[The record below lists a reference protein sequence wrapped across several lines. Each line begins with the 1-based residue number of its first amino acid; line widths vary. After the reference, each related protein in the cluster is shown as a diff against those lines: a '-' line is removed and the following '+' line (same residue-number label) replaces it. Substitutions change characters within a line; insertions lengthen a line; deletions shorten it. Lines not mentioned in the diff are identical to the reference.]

1 MVGVA
6 LRQLR
11 GLADHSF
18 AERHAAVERVEHG
31 LSPLHDNAT
40 EKVAFL
46 SDAEAGAGGDFLFK
60 AEPKH
65 DLIEAGLGVLFEEF
79 DGCDKDWSPQPTEKL
94 WSKPIFCMKCQPR
107 DNPGYVR
114 NERT

>member
-1 MVGVA
+1 MSNPIQTSVPSRRL
-6 LRQLR
+6 LRTFVLTSKQGYRLR
-11 GLADHSF
+11 AY
-18 AERHAAVERVEHG
+18 
-31 LSPLHDNAT
+31 DNAT

-46 SDAEAGAGGDFLFK
+46 SDAEAGVGGDFLFK

-79 DGCDKDWSPQPTEKL
+79 DGCDKGWSPQPTEKL

-107 DNPGYVR
+107 NNPGYVR